1 MSQFVLRHD
10 DSREL
15 QKFVHINEFALKKNN
30 SISLNSFNDPCSEY
44 LRFYYIVDG
53 KFDWVVNR
61 DNYTLYPTDLAM
73 ILPGQDLFADKGYLD
88 IGSLYWLNLRINIQK
103 AGSKNSLGKWSNIST
118 SEFVSIKKIL
128 FCNHAPVLSRLPDA
142 GAIFSRIRNEL
153 FSQEIGYVTRVN
165 QLIDELLIL
174 TTRKLT
180 QQINSQRDFPQTF
193 LKLEESLRKD
203 LSHTWTVEEMAALVG
218 LGTTAFSDK
227 VKSFTGFSP
236 MSYLINIRISEAI
249 RLLKKPRARVTSI
262 ALDTG
267 FYSSQHFATTF
278 KKLTGY
284 TPSEFRKNN
293 I

>member
-1 MSQFVLRHD
+1 MSQFLLRHEN
-10 DSREL
+10 SCEL

-30 SISLNSFNDPCSEY
+30 SISLNSFNEPCSEY

-53 KFDWVVNR
+53 KFDWVINK

-73 ILPGQDLFADKGYLD
+73 ILPGQDLFAEKGYLD
-88 IGSLYWLNLRINIQK
+88 IGSLYWLNLRINIQN
-103 AGSKNSLGKWSNIST
+103 AGSKNTLGKWSNIST

-128 FCNHAPVLSRLPDA
+128 FYNNAPVLSRLPDA
-142 GAIFSRIRNEL
+142 GSIFSRIRNEL

-203 LSHTWTVEEMAALVG
+203 LSHPWTVEEMAALVG

-249 RLLKKPRARVTSI
+249 RLLKKPRAQVTSI

-284 TPSEFRKNN
+284 TPSEFRRNN